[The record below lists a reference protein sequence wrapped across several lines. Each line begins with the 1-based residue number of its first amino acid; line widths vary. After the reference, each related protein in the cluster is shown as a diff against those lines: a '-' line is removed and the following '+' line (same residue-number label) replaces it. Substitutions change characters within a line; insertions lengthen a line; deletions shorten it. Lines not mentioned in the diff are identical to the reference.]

1 MANSKAHRDFRAISA
16 RRFNQSARR
25 PCGVFGAAAATGK
38 KTPQIGLEGK
48 FSIYHAV
55 AIAVIDGAAGEK
67 QFSDAKVRDP
77 MTVALRQKVN
87 TIVDQAIKPEQ
98 VDMTITLKDGRKLHK
113 FIQHAIGSTEVP
125 MTDQQLEK
133 KFSDLAEG
141 ILSPDRTRKLI
152 DTCWH
157 VEQLDSAGESP
168 CPRCHSS

>member
-1 MANSKAHRDFRAISA
+1 
-16 RRFNQSARR
+16 
-25 PCGVFGAAAATGK
+25 
-38 KTPQIGLEGK
+38 
-48 FSIYHAV
+48 V
-55 AIAVIDGAAGEK
+55 AIAIIDGAAGEK

-77 MTVALRQKVN
+77 VTIALRDKVN
-87 TIVDQAIKPEQ
+87 AIIDPAIKPEQ

-141 ILSPDRTRKLI
+141 ILPPDRTRKLI

-157 VEQLDSAGESP
+157 VEQLNSAADIALAALP
-168 CPRCHSS
+168 PQ